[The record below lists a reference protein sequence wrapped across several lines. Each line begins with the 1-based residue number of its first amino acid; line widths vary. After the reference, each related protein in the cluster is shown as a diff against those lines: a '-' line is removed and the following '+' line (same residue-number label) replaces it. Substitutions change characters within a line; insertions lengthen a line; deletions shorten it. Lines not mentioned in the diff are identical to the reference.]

1 VAVVAVYGRFV
12 LLCGIV
18 CNTLDACFYCSF
30 VVCVA
35 MRDAC
40 LLLVDSLGLATTLQP
55 DNSLSYFRFLLLLF
69 AILLF
74 LERWL

>member
-1 VAVVAVYGRFV
+1 MAVVAVYGRFV

-40 LLLVDSLGLATTLQP
+40 LLLVNSLGLATTLQAEEKKLNRIP
-55 DNSLSYFRFLLLLF
+55 LVMAN
-69 AILLF
+69 
-74 LERWL
+74 EQG